1 MKRTLLTV
9 AMLSIARLAMAEEG
23 AAPETASPEQPAVNR
38 YMVRAPI
45 VDPGETIDMGDIL
58 TVTRGFDVWSLGCS
72 VRISSGRRSCSI
84 EQVVMDNAQPIATRS
99 SVRWGVGSSVANK
112 SLLFVHVTS
121 NFFSEGG
128 MRMSFAGVEKT
139 IPQQEWFCSDQGC
152 IVGLPFEGIL
162 QSAVQSSQEIGFA
175 YKVKGPNGE
184 AIDVDLRGHMGGFEK
199 ALQIAATNPFA
210 PVEPEKKAVQ
220 EKVADA
226 SPAKAAATA
235 SDKKSVAAEQQA
247 KNIQPTQQ
255 KRRQQPDR
263 PRPKSELY

>member
-9 AMLSIARLAMAEEG
+9 AMLSIAPFAAAEEVVT
-23 AAPETASPEQPAVNR
+23 PEKASPEQPAVNR

-45 VDPGETIDMGDIL
+45 VDPGETIDIGDIL
-58 TVTRGFDVWSLGCS
+58 TITRGFDMWSLGCS

-84 EQVVMDNAQPIATRS
+84 EQVVLDSEQPVAMRS
-99 SVRWGVGSSVANK
+99 SVRWGIGSSVANK

-139 IPQQEWFCSDQGC
+139 IPQQEWFCSEQGC

-162 QSAVQSSQEIGFA
+162 QSAVQSAQEIGFA
-175 YKVKGPNGE
+175 YKVKGPSGE
-184 AIDVDLRGHMGGFEK
+184 TVDVELRGHMAGFEK

-210 PVEPEKKAVQ
+210 PVEPEKKAATA
-220 EKVADA
+220 KLADA
-226 SPAKAAATA
+226 APAKAVAA
-235 SDKKSVAAEQQA
+235 SENKSGTAEQQA
-247 KNIQPTQQ
+247 KNTPPAHQ
-255 KRRQQPDR
+255 KRRQQTDK

>member
-9 AMLSIARLAMAEEG
+9 ALLSIAPLAVAEEV
-23 AAPETASPEQPAVNR
+23 APLEQAPAEKPAINR
-38 YMVRAPI
+38 FMVRAPI
-45 VDPGETIDMGDIL
+45 VDPGETIDIGDIL
-58 TVTRGFDVWSLGCS
+58 TVTRGFDMWSLGCS

-84 EQVVMDNAQPIATRS
+84 EQVVMDSQQPIATRS
-99 SVRWGVGSSVANK
+99 SVRWGIGSSVANK

-184 AIDVDLRGHMGGFEK
+184 AIDIDLRGHMAGFEK

-210 PVEPEKKAVQ
+210 PAEPEKKAVP

-226 SPAKAAATA
+226 APAKAAAA
-235 SDKKSVAAEQQA
+235 SQNKSATAEQQA
-247 KNIQPTQQ
+247 KNNPPAHQ
-255 KRRQQPDR
+255 KRRQQTDK

>member
-9 AMLSIARLAMAEEG
+9 AMLSIASLAVAEEV
-23 AAPETASPEQPAVNR
+23 APLDQTPAEKPAINR
-38 YMVRAPI
+38 FMVRAPI
-45 VDPGETIDMGDIL
+45 VDPGETIDIGDIL
-58 TVTRGFDVWSLGCS
+58 TVTRGFDMWSLGCS

-84 EQVVMDNAQPIATRS
+84 EQVVLDSDQPVATRS
-99 SVRWGVGSSVANK
+99 SVRWGIGSSVANK

-184 AIDVDLRGHMGGFEK
+184 AIDIDLRGHMAGFEK

-210 PVEPEKKAVQ
+210 PAEPEKKAALA
-220 EKVADA
+220 KVADVA
-226 SPAKAAATA
+226 PAKAATA
-235 SDKKSVAAEQQA
+235 SQNKPATAEQQA
-247 KNIQPTQQ
+247 KNNPPAHQ
-255 KRRQQPDR
+255 KRRQQTDK
-263 PRPKSELY
+263 PRAKSELY

>member
-1 MKRTLLTV
+1 MKRTLLAV
-9 AMLSIARLAMAEEG
+9 AILSIAPFAAAEEV
-23 AAPETASPEQPAVNR
+23 ATPEKASPEQPAVNR

-45 VDPGETIDMGDIL
+45 VDPGETIDIGDIL
-58 TVTRGFDVWSLGCS
+58 TITRGFDMWSLGCS

-84 EQVVMDNAQPIATRS
+84 EQVVLDSEQPVAMRS
-99 SVRWGVGSSVANK
+99 SVRWGIGSSVANK

-139 IPQQEWFCSDQGC
+139 IPQQEWFCSEQGC

-184 AIDVDLRGHMGGFEK
+184 AIDVDLRGHMAGFEK

-210 PVEPEKKAVQ
+210 PVEPEKKAAP
-220 EKVADA
+220 EKMADA
-226 SPAKAAATA
+226 TRAKTA
-235 SDKKSVAAEQQA
+235 SAAPEKKAGADQQA
-247 KNIQPTQQ
+247 KNNTPAQQ
-255 KRRQQPDR
+255 KRRQQVDK

>member
-9 AMLSIARLAMAEEG
+9 AMLSVTPLAMAEEVS
-23 AAPETASPEQPAVNR
+23 APEKAPTEQPAVNR

-45 VDPGETIDMGDIL
+45 VDPGETIDIGDIL
-58 TVTRGFDVWSLGCS
+58 TITRGFDMWSLGCS

-84 EQVVMDNAQPIATRS
+84 EQVVMDSEQPVATRS
-99 SVRWGVGSSVANK
+99 SVRWGIGSSVANK

-162 QSAVQSSQEIGFA
+162 QSAVQSTQEIGFA

-184 AIDVDLRGHMGGFEK
+184 AIDVDLRGHMAGFEK
-199 ALQIAATNPFA
+199 SLQIAATNPFA
-210 PVEPEKKAVQ
+210 PVEPEKKAAP

-226 SPAKAAATA
+226 APAKAVAA
-235 SDKKSVAAEQQA
+235 SENKSGTAEQQA
-247 KNIQPTQQ
+247 KSTPPAHQ
-255 KRRQQPDR
+255 KRRQQVER

>member
-1 MKRTLLTV
+1 
-9 AMLSIARLAMAEEG
+9 MLSVASFAAAEEV
-23 AAPETASPEQPAVNR
+23 ATPEKVSPEQPAVNR

-45 VDPGETIDMGDIL
+45 VDPGETIDIGDIL
-58 TVTRGFDVWSLGCS
+58 TITRGFDMWSLGCS

-84 EQVVMDNAQPIATRS
+84 EQVVMDSGQPVATRS
-99 SVRWGVGSSVANK
+99 SVRWGIGSSVANK

-162 QSAVQSSQEIGFA
+162 QSAVQSSQEIGFS
-175 YKVKGPNGE
+175 YKVKGSNGE
-184 AIDVDLRGHMGGFEK
+184 AIDVDLRGHMAGFEK

-210 PVEPEKKAVQ
+210 SVEPEKKEAR
-220 EKVADA
+220 EKATNA
-226 SPAKAAATA
+226 APAKAASAAPEKKA
-235 SDKKSVAAEQQA
+235 SPEQQA
-247 KNIQPTQQ
+247 KNSPPAHQ
-255 KRRQQPDR
+255 KRRQQVDK